1 MAINIRKNPFTTFL
15 APTSATVNTINRY
28 IVEVLFGN
36 QTPLMT
42 AINGQQILMPIYQ
55 NMTLVI
61 TENR

>member
-1 MAINIRKNPFTTFL
+1 MATNIRKNPFTTFL
-15 APTSATVNTINRY
+15 APTNAPVNTINQY
-28 IVEVLFGN
+28 VVEVLFGN

-42 AINGQQILMPIYQ
+42 VINGQQISMPIYQ

>member
-1 MAINIRKNPFTTFL
+1 MATNIRKNPFTTFL
-15 APTSATVNTINRY
+15 APTNATVNTINQY
-28 IVEVLFGN
+28 VVEVLFGN

-42 AINGQQILMPIYQ
+42 VINGQQISMPIYQ